1 MTEDTVDSFLLVINA
16 LADKTRLRLL
26 LSLREREL
34 CVCNLVDFIGMAD
47 STVSR
52 HMSILKV
59 AGLVEARKSGRWV
72 HYRLAESKTGTLQK
86 EVLEVVLRQLANDP
100 ELLDDAARLRELIK
114 RTGANVCQEGADSCS
129 IATATGSRKSTEL
142 EYQDK

>member
-1 MTEDTVDSFLLVINA
+1 MERFLLVMSA

-34 CVCNLVDFIGMAD
+34 CVCKLVEFVDMAD

-52 HMSILKV
+52 HMSILKA

-72 HYRLAESKTGTLQK
+72 HYRMAEGLKGTLQK
-86 EVLEVVLRQLANDP
+86 EILEVVLRQLSNDP
-100 ELLDDAARLRELIK
+100 ELLNDAARLRELIQ
-114 RTGANVCQEGADSCS
+114 REGANICQEDADSCS
-129 IATATGSRKSTEL
+129 VAAINKNRKNTEL
-142 EYQDK
+142 EYQVK